1 MTTIDPLSAYRLR
14 DTVAGRKELGQEDFL
29 RLMITQF
36 RNQDPMKPM
45 ENGEFLGQI
54 AQFSTVSGIQQL
66 QDSFAALSASLQSG
80 QALQAVS
87 LVGRSALVASD
98 RMALPTSGAVTG
110 AVELPAGAG
119 SVVVEIADASG
130 NVVRRLEL
138 GERAAGTHT
147 FAWDGAGEDG
157 ARLAPGTYL
166 IAAHGRLGGRT
177 ESLATRVAARIDS
190 VALGGAGGLTLH
202 LDAFGP
208 VPFAAVSQ
216 FL

>member
-1 MTTIDPLSAYRLR
+1 MSAIDPLSAYRLR
-14 DTVAGRKELGQEDFL
+14 DAVAGRRELGQEDFL
-29 RLMITQF
+29 KLMITQL

-54 AQFSTVSGIQQL
+54 AQFSTVSGIQEL
-66 QDSFAALSASLQSG
+66 QGSFAALSASLQSG

-98 RMALPTSGAVTG
+98 RFRLGPDGEVTG
-110 AVELPAGAG
+110 AVQLPAGAAN
-119 SVVVEIADASG
+119 VVVEIADAAG

-147 FAWDGAGEDG
+147 LAWDGTGEDG
-157 ARLAPGTYL
+157 ARLPAGTYL
-166 IAAHGRLGGRT
+166 IAAHGRIGGRT
-177 ESLATRVAARIDS
+177 ESLATQVAARIDS
-190 VALGGAGGLTLH
+190 VTLDAGGLTLNLAH
-202 LDAFGP
+202 FGP
-208 VPFAAVSQ
+208 TPFAAISQ